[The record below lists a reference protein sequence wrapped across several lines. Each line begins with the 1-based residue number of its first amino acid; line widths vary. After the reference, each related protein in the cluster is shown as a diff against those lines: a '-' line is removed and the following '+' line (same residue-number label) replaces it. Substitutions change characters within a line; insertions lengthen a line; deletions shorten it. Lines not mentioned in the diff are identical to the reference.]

1 MPFQP
6 EEIVMELNEYC
17 LLNELIYCIYT
28 EENFETLCRILLKRL
43 KHFIKCSYASVL
55 LADLKNE
62 GHLCHPI
69 CEPESFI
76 EAEKCYLQ
84 YEEQDHLLWLSYSPQ
99 TMVFRDSQAL
109 SDTKRLSSRIYRDC
123 YSHYDIFD
131 TLQMNLTYNS
141 HFLGCVTLYRTKH
154 ESQFTDLDVL
164 YLRLLSIHLNCVF
177 YQRYYLTSSPEFQK
191 EIVPEKFSSPNGSCH
206 PQIQWLLTK
215 REHEIADYVQR
226 GYGNAEIAGA
236 LNITEHTLNKHLQNI
251 YRKLNISSRWE
262 LLSYLNRLSDQS

>member
-1 MPFQP
+1 
-6 EEIVMELNEYC
+6 MELNEYC

-28 EENFETLCRILLKRL
+28 EKNFEALCRILLKRL

-76 EAEKCYLQ
+76 EAEKRYLQ
-84 YEEQDHLLWLSYSPQ
+84 YEEQDHLLWMSYSPQ

-109 SDTKRLSSRIYRDC
+109 SDSKRLSSRIYRDC

-154 ESQFTDLDVL
+154 EPQFTDLDVL
-164 YLRLLSIHLNCVF
+164 YLRLLSIHLNGVF
-177 YQRYYLTSSPEFQK
+177 YQRYYLASSPEFQND
-191 EIVPEKFSSPNGSCH
+191 VSTEKHNSPSGGQT
-206 PQIQWLLTK
+206 QIHSLLTK
-215 REHEIADYVQR
+215 REHEIADHVQKGR
-226 GYGNAEIAGA
+226 SNAEIAET

-262 LLSYLNRLSDQS
+262 LLSYLNYISKQ